1 MKLHYSEFHPLVN
14 AVMTSAHTVSYVLHI
29 TTEIQPSIHIYI
41 TSINTYIMNNNI
53 MH

>member
-29 TTEIQPSIHIYI
+29 TTEIDTTFYSHIYY
-41 TSINTYIMNNNI
+41 INKHIYNEQ
-53 MH
+53 